1 VRYLLAS
8 LVVVIVGGMGSVTG
22 AAVGAL
28 LIGLAEQIGLVYFP
42 TYGVVLTFIIMVVTL
57 VIRPQGIMGRSG

>member
-1 VRYLLAS
+1 MRYLLAS
-8 LVVVIVGGMGSVTG
+8 LVVVIVGGMGSITG
-22 AAVGAL
+22 AAIGAL

-57 VIRPQGIMGRSG
+57 GDPTPGHHGETG